1 MATPPTFVTGQVLT
15 AAQMNT
21 IGMHLVKTQ
30 TIGTGVAS
38 VTVTDAFSADYD
50 AYKIVVTGV
59 KNTTSDISISLQL
72 NNATTVGYY
81 GAFTYVNYTTNT
93 QSSASQVN
101 QASFV
106 WVGSAATG
114 NNVGGLICDILNPF
128 ATCFTRIVASPIT
141 YQNISGTFTGI
152 QDGNLSHTG
161 FTIAAGAGSLTG
173 GTIRVY
179 GYRN

>member
-1 MATPPTFVTGQVLT
+1 MTFPSFSVGETLRS
-15 AAQMNT
+15 ADMNAV
-21 IGMHLVKTQ
+21 GLWLVKTQ
-30 TIGTGVAS
+30 TIGTGVSS
-38 VTVTDAFSADYD
+38 VTVTNAFSADYD

-59 KNTTSDISISLQL
+59 RNTTSDISISLQL

-81 GAFTYVNYTTNT
+81 GAFTYVNYTTNAQT
-93 QSSASQVN
+93 SASQVN
-101 QASFV
+101 QAAFV

-161 FTIAAGAGSLTG
+161 FTIYPGAGALTG